1 MGVIAWHTMVETQV
15 GLSWAR
21 FYILIIFSFF
31 TMEQCANWNTFGPIA
46 ASAKIVFCW
55 SNGTVAT
62 LTSIGLYGFL
72 LCVGPS
78 TYPLYRSLR
87 WSVILG
93 CFMTMVGAL
102 LRCIPLVYPSIPLQH
117 YTILCYLSACCIST
131 AGPIAMS
138 APLQLTACWFPPRE
152 RNTATSVGQLLNA
165 LGVGLS
171 FIFGLSL
178 VSEPAELSGTDCEA
192 DTKTIT
198 FADLQPIE
206 TRNEIMNLNYIH
218 AGLDIAL
225 FLLLVI
231 YFPSK
236 PTLPPSISSSEER
249 LDFLSG
255 FKILARSRD
264 AWLVLVTYAFPQ
276 CLIQLWQS
284 MMVINL
290 TELDLHFPTGNTSY
304 VTDEMDPCDGTLCEH
319 WVEILGV
326 VISFVSVFASIGL
339 ASFLT
344 MFNKRMKLAIILL
357 LSMSAVLFVVCT
369 LVLEQVIT
377 FNSLGEMKLA
387 LYLLLLPAVTFAL
400 SSSPI
405 AFELSVET
413 SYPVS
418 EGVIGGWLTGWFN
431 ALGAVFFLIF
441 LIHGIGTRWLNYVLP
456 VSVIAPLPFI
466 FLVSESYSRMKTDQ
480 KQGDAGNENKAVL

>member
-1 MGVIAWHTMVETQV
+1 MGIAWHTMVETQV

-21 FYILIIFSFF
+21 FYILTIFSLF

-55 SNGTVAT
+55 SNEIVAQ

-78 TYPLYRSLR
+78 TYLLYRSLR

-117 YTILCYLSACCIST
+117 YTIICYLSACCIST
-131 AGPIAMS
+131 AGPTAM
-138 APLQLTACWFPPRE
+138 
-152 RNTATSVGQLLNA
+152 SVGQLLNA

-236 PTLPPSISSSEER
+236 PTLPPSISSAEER
-249 LDFLSG
+249 LDFLGG

-276 CLIQLWQS
+276 CLLQLWQS

-290 TELDLHFPTGNTSY
+290 TELDLHFQTGNTSY
-304 VTDEMDPCDGTLCEH
+304 LNDETDPCDGTICEH

-326 VISFVSVFASIGL
+326 VISFVSVFASIGV
-339 ASFLT
+339 ASFVTL
-344 MFNKRMKLAIILL
+344 FFKKRMKLAIILL

-377 FNSLGEMKLA
+377 FNSLSEMKLA